1 MSRLRAAT
9 GSVPPVLALVAV
21 LGALLSIVPLL
32 YLVIQATSDGLSNV
46 ATEIFDDATLAL
58 VGRSLLLCVE
68 VTSLCAVIGTTAAF
82 LCVRTNLPFRR
93 ILFVALALPLTMP
106 SYVAAYAWVAE
117 RPNLA
122 GFWGATLVLTSISFP
137 FVMLPVA
144 AAMRRLDSR
153 HEEVGRSLGRT
164 PVNLAFTLTLRQIRP
179 SLTAGSLLVA
189 LYVLSDFGAVATM
202 RYESFTWSI
211 YGAYRA
217 GFNPTRAAT
226 LSLLLV
232 LIALAIVVGEEF
244 ARGRANLA
252 SVGST
257 TDRPPSTLDLHTWR
271 WPTFAALLLVPIVA
285 LLLPILFIWQW
296 FSEGASRN
304 NNWSEL
310 FNAFGSTLWVAFLA
324 TAVTMLFAIPIALV
338 AARIAKKWAL
348 ATDRAVFVLH
358 ALPGLVVGLGV
369 VAVGIRALPGLYQK
383 IPMLI
388 AAYVIL
394 YLSLAVGSIRAS
406 IERTPSSI
414 DDAALSLGSSRLE
427 VFRRITLPVAAPG
440 ILSGAALVFLTVAKE
455 LPATILLK
463 PTGFETLATEL
474 WTRTTVFE
482 FGAAAPYAIALI
494 LVAMIPTAFLSVR
507 GWQ

>member
-21 LGALLSIVPLL
+21 AGALISVIPLI
-32 YLVIQATSDGLSNV
+32 YLVVQSTADGLSNV

-58 VGRSLLLCVE
+58 VVRSLLLCLV
-68 VTSLCAVIGTTAAF
+68 VTLLCAVLGTVAAF
-82 LCVRTNLPFRR
+82 FCVRTNLPFRR
-93 ILFVALALPLTMP
+93 VLFISLALSLTMP
-106 SYVAAYAWVAE
+106 SYVSAYAWVAE

-153 HEEVGRSLGRT
+153 HEEVGRSLGRS
-164 PVNLAFTLTLRQIRP
+164 PLNLAFTLTLRQIRP

-232 LIALAIVVGEEF
+232 IIALAIVAGEEF

-257 TDRPPSTLDLHTWR
+257 TEQPPSTLDLRKWR
-271 WPTFAALLLVPIVA
+271 WPTFIALLVVPIITVI
-285 LLLPILFIWQW
+285 LPLLFIWQW
-296 FSEGASRN
+296 FTDGAQTS

-324 TAVTMLFAIPIALV
+324 TVITMLFAVPIALV
-338 AARIAKKWAL
+338 AARIAKKWAI

-358 ALPGLVVGLGV
+358 ALPGLVIGLGV

-414 DDAALSLGSSRLE
+414 DDAALSLGSSRFA
-427 VFRRITLPVAAPG
+427 VFRRITLPIAAPG

-463 PTGFETLATEL
+463 PTGFETLSTEL